1 MRAGATA
8 SSVPYGKHIAVGWR
22 SPHGPAVALLQ
33 RGYLN
38 EESSLF
44 VGGSGHIAWSDAP
57 QLFMTGDA
65 LRCLFHDDEGVYVAS
80 LTSEG
85 VPSAS
90 DVPLRLLRDRERI
103 AAPTRSLTM
112 STEGQGC
119 VFALADPDGVRV
131 GRISSR
137 GEPQLEKE
145 RWITQV
151 GATPHVAIGELL
163 GRPLIATVRPGER
176 ELVIAK
182 REGEHVE
189 TVKHELTEPAL
200 DVALDVA
207 GSKGCLAVLSL
218 SGHRIDTTMLDGQG
232 RMTGRLAM
240 LIEDTQLRMTG
251 IQVLWVEDGFRVF
264 GYDENASILVGFR
277 IKDAR
282 RELQIGNVERRPCVA
297 YRQKRI
303 ELFSADADALGGAQ
317 LHVVRS
323 ALDGAGLSPSA
334 IHVRAPR
341 ALLLQQYESDA
352 RELLGAVSRVFLGE
366 GYRGNEGQ
374 HVEKGEGKVAL
385 DLAREQQRIELRV
398 RDAETPTHILRVHT
412 GDAEGAPLEEVD
424 DTFARL
430 AGWLRGAFSKDSRML
445 ASREGAWATRVACEL
460 VEETKLVSA
469 RVLVATQTG
478 AILEVELKSLP
489 HADAFARWLRS
500 VREALRAGA
509 HRLEEKVAQ

>member
-1 MRAGATA
+1 MREGRTA
-8 SSVPYGKHIAVGWR
+8 SSALYGKSIAVGWR

-33 RGYLN
+33 RGYSK
-38 EESSLF
+38 EDDSSLF
-44 VGGSGHIAWSDAP
+44 PGRETSGSSFGGASHIAWSDAP
-57 QLFMTGDA
+57 QLFMTGDV

-137 GEPQLEKE
+137 GEPTVDKE
-145 RWITQV
+145 RWLTQV
-151 GATPHVAIGELL
+151 GATPHVAIGEFL

-176 ELVIAK
+176 ELVIAR

-207 GSKGCLAVLSL
+207 GSKGCLAVLSM

-264 GYDENASILVGFR
+264 GYDESASVLVGFR
-277 IKDAR
+277 IKDGR
-282 RELQIGNVERRPCVA
+282 RELQIGSVERRPQVA
-297 YRQKRI
+297 CRQKKI
-303 ELFSADADALGGAQ
+303 ELFSADADSLGGAMI
-317 LHVVRS
+317 HVVCA
-323 ALDGAGLSPSA
+323 ALDGSGLVRSPL
-334 IHVRAPR
+334 HVRAPR
-341 ALLLQQYESDA
+341 ALVLQQFEGDA

-366 GYRGNEGQ
+366 GYRGSEGQ
-374 HVEKGEGKVAL
+374 HIEKGEGSVAL
-385 DLAREQQRIELRV
+385 DLVREQQRIELRV
-398 RDAETPTHILRVHT
+398 RDGEMPTHLLRVRT
-412 GDAEGAPLEEVD
+412 GDAEGVLP
-424 DTFARL
+424 
-430 AGWLRGAFSKDSRML
+430 GRGR
-445 ASREGAWATRVACEL
+445 
-460 VEETKLVSA
+460 
-469 RVLVATQTG
+469 
-478 AILEVELKSLP
+478 
-489 HADAFARWLRS
+489 
-500 VREALRAGA
+500 
-509 HRLEEKVAQ
+509 